1 MAIPIFSCMWF
12 STEKLIKLCAT
23 KYTVY
28 CLFWKPKFAIELS
41 WAPLFI
47 IHWRKQNTYSQR
59 AMIICTIWH
68 KFTEASESCAPL
80 GTYSLWPPKIV
91 HHLAHIRGVLRKL
104 CTTWHI
110 FAEVS
115 ESCAP
120 LAHIRRGLQKLC
132 ITWHIFAEVSESY
145 APRGTYS
152 QKPPKIVHH
161 LAHIPRG
168 LRKLFTTWHI
178 FTRLSE

>member
-1 MAIPIFSCMWF
+1 MWF
-12 STEKLIKLCAT
+12 SIEKLIKLCAT

-47 IHWRKQNTYSQR
+47 IHWRKRNTYSQK

-91 HHLAHIRGVLRKL
+91 HHLAHIRRVLRKL

-115 ESCAP
+115 ENCAP
-120 LAHIRRGLQKLC
+120 LGTYSQRPPKVVHHLTHIRRGFRKLWA
-132 ITWHIFAEVSESY
+132 TWYIFAKASENC
-145 APRGTYS
+145 APLGTYS
-152 QKPPKIVHH
+152 PRPPKVIHH
-161 LAHIPRG
+161 LAHI
-168 LRKLFTTWHI
+168 H
-178 FTRLSE
+178 